1 MPDSKIIHNTLHRC
15 RNNCLSRHLVI
26 IQHSMSRTQPPPGNP
41 SNLSSTW
48 HEPGSLVL
56 PPALSIFQGQRPIT
70 PSRSGR
76 KATPALG
83 LSFISSSQ
91 EGVTVASLPQSQA
104 SDVARSSHHLE
115 ERSLSAACTQGHIS
129 VKGVCPLV
137 SLRHLISDQHM
148 AGGPRATTLDSGC
161 GGERGIITEASR
173 TNDPLVSPFVIIPD
187 VIGTYSTM

>member
-1 MPDSKIIHNTLHRC
+1 MPDSKIIHNTLHGC
-15 RNNCLSRHLVI
+15 RNSCLSRHLVI
-26 IQHSMSRTQPPPGNP
+26 IQHSITRTQPPPGNP

-70 PSRSGR
+70 PNRSGR

-91 EGVTVASLPQSQA
+91 EVVTVASLPQSQA

-115 ERSLSAACTQGHIS
+115 ERSLSAACTQGRIS
-129 VKGVCPLV
+129 VKGCALW
-137 SLRHLISDQHM
+137 SLCGISYQTNLREVVRVPPHL
-148 AGGPRATTLDSGC
+148 TLAVWV
-161 GGERGIITEASR
+161 REA
-173 TNDPLVSPFVIIPD
+173 
-187 VIGTYSTM
+187 